1 MFFVLKPEID
11 TEARDRFLGELRAK
25 ELIPLAVSGE
35 GSRVYGL
42 VGPSSV
48 FESLALD
55 RHPLIEEVI
64 RDSAPYKR
72 ASRAMHPDDTVVSV
86 GPVRIGG
93 DRFVVIAGPCAV
105 ESEAQLEAAATAV
118 KAAGAVGLRG
128 GAYKPRTSP
137 YSFQGHGPEA
147 LDLLAGASERH
158 GLPVVTE
165 LLDVADLDL
174 FRDKVG
180 ALQIG
185 ARNMQNYPLL
195 RAAGRSGLPV
205 VLKRGLAATVEEL
218 LLAAEYILNE
228 GNPNVILCERGIRTF
243 ETSTRNTLDLNS
255 VAWLKLH
262 THLPV
267 LVDPSHGTGLA
278 ELVPP
283 LAKAGV
289 AVGADGLIIEV
300 HPAPAEALS
309 DGRQSLSPDTFAQ
322 LMRDLAPFVEAAGR
336 SL

>member
-1 MFFVLKPEID
+1 MFFVFKPEVEP
-11 TEARDRFLGELRAK
+11 EARERFLEELRGK
-25 ELIPLAVSGE
+25 DLTPLAVSGN
-35 GSRVYGL
+35 GTRAYGI
-42 VGPSSV
+42 VGPSSLL
-48 FESLALD
+48 ESLALD
-55 RHPLIEEVI
+55 RHPLVEEVI

-72 ASRAMHPDDTVVSV
+72 ASRAMHPDDTVVPV
-86 GPVRIGG
+86 GPVSVGG
-93 DRFVVIAGPCAV
+93 QRFVVIAGPCAV
-105 ESEAQLEAAATAV
+105 ETESQLEAAAAAV
-118 KAAGAVGLRG
+118 KAAGALGLRG

-147 LDLLAGASERH
+147 LDLLDGASQRH

-165 LLDVADLDL
+165 LLDAGDLEL
-174 FRDKVG
+174 FRGKVA

-195 RAAGRSGLPV
+195 RAAGRSGIPV

-255 VAWLKLH
+255 VAWLKRH

-278 ELVPP
+278 ELVAP

-300 HPAPAEALS
+300 HPSPAEALS
-309 DGRQSLSPDTFAQ
+309 DGRQSLSPDMFAQ
-322 LMRDLAPFVEAAGR
+322 LMRDLKPFVEAAGR
-336 SL
+336 TL